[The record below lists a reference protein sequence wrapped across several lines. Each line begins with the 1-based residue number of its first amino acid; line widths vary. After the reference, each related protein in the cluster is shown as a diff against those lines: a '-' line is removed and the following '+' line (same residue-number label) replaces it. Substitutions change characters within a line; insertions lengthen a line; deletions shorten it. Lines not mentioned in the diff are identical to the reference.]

1 MYIINI
7 KENINIYSIK
17 FCITCTYIITNEEEK
32 KKKKRMSDSRS
43 LDTGIFLNKTVE
55 IKIANI
61 Y

>member
-32 KKKKRMSDSRS
+32 KKKRMSDSRS